1 MACVTEKQPSRKHGV
16 SACIAV
22 DLSLSLHISILF
34 IQHTTP
40 TSKLNSKLKM
50 PQSRE
55 LTNKKNVQKDRQS
68 RGRAGSDVTNAKKGM
83 FERARAIRP
92 GC

>member
-1 MACVTEKQPSRKHGV
+1 
-16 SACIAV
+16 
-22 DLSLSLHISILF
+22 
-34 IQHTTP
+34 
-40 TSKLNSKLKM
+40 M

-83 FERARAIRP
+83 FERCRSPQLGRLDDGGWRDPCGGPQRSQLRQLGRGSQRIESLAK
-92 GC
+92 